1 MIGILILV
9 KITHTLVIRTLMI
22 LVIGILTQVMVILT
36 LVIDFEILVLRML
49 TL

>member
-9 KITHTLVIRTLMI
+9 KITHTLVIRTLMT
-22 LVIGILTQVMVILT
+22 LVIGILSQVMVILT

>member
-1 MIGILILV
+1 VIGILILV

-22 LVIGILTQVMVILT
+22 LVIGILMVMVILT

>member
-22 LVIGILTQVMVILT
+22 LVIGILSQVMVILT